1 MSCSMVHREHDCL
14 LSVDKEPANTKEGQR
29 VPVVL
34 YYSTSPVLVLAT
46 AYGITYLSSSTG
58 LLFVFDQ

>member
-46 AYGITYLSSSTG
+46 AYGDH
-58 LLFVFDQ
+58 LFMKLDRTAFCL